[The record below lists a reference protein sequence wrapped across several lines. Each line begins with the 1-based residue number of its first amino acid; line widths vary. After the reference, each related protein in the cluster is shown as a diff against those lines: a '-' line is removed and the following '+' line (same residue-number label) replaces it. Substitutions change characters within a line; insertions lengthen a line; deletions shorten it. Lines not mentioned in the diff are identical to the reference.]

1 MDFMKLEEHS
11 KLNPNGTG
19 IGLSICKHI
28 VEKMNGDIRVE
39 SEKNIGTSFKV
50 LLNTKIKLNKTLIQN
65 SKSIL
70 KTSKDMD
77 GLLIKIEENSNSS

>member
-39 SEKNIGTSFKV
+39 SQKNIGTSFKV
-50 LLNTKIKLNKTLIQN
+50 LLNTKI
-65 SKSIL
+65 
-70 KTSKDMD
+70 
-77 GLLIKIEENSNSS
+77 